1 MTGVDARGPGRPR
14 GAHARQLFRPADGGT
29 GHAGTG
35 HAGTGDGGTSDGGTG
50 DGREVSRGSA
60 ARAADSPA
68 ALRWLIPLIP
78 AVLALVTGGYRLGV
92 PPLWRDEAATK
103 AIAGRSVGQIVAT
116 MPHDDVVHFAYYL
129 VMHVVIRIFGS
140 SNAALR
146 LPSLLAMAVAAAF
159 TALIAQR
166 LALRGGRWYAAC
178 TGLTAGVVFAVLPAV
193 IRYAQEARSYAIVTM
208 LAAIAMYLLLRALA
222 DGRRGRWAAY
232 GAAVFLTGL
241 FNIFGLLILVAHGL
255 TLLATGRLSRGGVAG
270 VSPGTGGTGGTGA
283 VAPVDRTDSPAGRR
297 LAGVPLA
304 WLTAGVIAAVLL
316 VPLAIMAYAQRNA
329 LSWMSPTPI
338 VKNIVALTHLWPGSP
353 ALAWP
358 VFVLAAIGV
367 VASLIAWRR
376 ALSPATVALPWLV
389 APPAI
394 LLAVSTSHPVYDE
407 RYVEFCLPALAICV
421 AFGITWLWR
430 AIAIAA
436 VSSPARRAGRPA
448 AIAGL
453 AAIPALAAAIALVVA
468 LQPADALVRQPG
480 YRPDSLEHESAII
493 AANAKPGDIVFFIP
507 VNDRIVSMPFPGP
520 WRELRD
526 IALAVTP
533 VASNTL
539 YGTDVSPAVLLT
551 RYTHVTRVWVV
562 SSSEVPLAAYL
573 ASPQATPVDQEEAR
587 LIGAMR
593 QVHRWRD
600 GDTELTLYATH

>member
-14 GAHARQLFRPADGGT
+14 DVPADAASGQ
-29 GHAGTG
+29 
-35 HAGTGDGGTSDGGTG
+35 
-50 DGREVSRGSA
+50 VSRGPA
-60 ARAADSPA
+60 ARGAADGSA
-68 ALRWLIPLIP
+68 VVRWLIPVIP
-78 AVLALVTGGYRLGV
+78 ALLALLTGGYHLGV

-129 VMHVVIRIFGS
+129 VVHVVIRIFGS

-146 LPSLLAMAVAAAF
+146 LPSVLAMAVAAAF

-166 LALRGGRWYAAC
+166 LALLGGRWYAAC
-178 TGLTAGVVFAVLPAV
+178 TGLLAGVVFAVLPPV

-208 LAAIAMYLLLRALA
+208 LAAIATYLLLRALE
-222 DGRRGRWAAY
+222 DGRPGRWAAY

-241 FNIFGLLILVAHGL
+241 FNIFGLLILTAHGV
-255 TLLATGRLSRGGVAG
+255 TLLAAGRLGA
-270 VSPGTGGTGGTGA
+270 GGTGRAARPG
-283 VAPVDRTDSPAGRR
+283 GRR

-304 WLTAGVIAAVLL
+304 WLITGVLAAALL
-316 VPLAIMAYAQRNA
+316 VPLAILAYAQRDA
-329 LSWMSPTPI
+329 LSWMSPTPV
-338 VKNIVALTHLWPGSP
+338 VKNIVALTRLWPGSA

-358 VFVLAAIGV
+358 VFGLAAIGV
-367 VASLIAWRR
+367 AASLIAWRR
-376 ALSPATVALPWLV
+376 ALSAATVALPWLV
-389 APPAI
+389 VPPAI

-421 AFGITWLWR
+421 ACGITWLWR
-430 AIAIAA
+430 AIAGAA
-436 VSSPARRAGRPA
+436 VPSAASRAGQPGTLWWL
-448 AIAGL
+448 AG
-453 AAIPALAAAIALVVA
+453 AAAVAAAVALVVA

-533 VASNTL
+533 TASSTL
-539 YGTDVSPAVLLT
+539 YGTDVGRAMLLT
-551 RYTHVTRVWVV
+551 RFTHVTRAWVV
-562 SSSEVPLAAYL
+562 SSSEVPLASYL
-573 ASPQATPVDQEEAR
+573 ASAQATPLDREEAR

-600 GDTELTLYATH
+600 GDTELTLYATR